1 VGKYVFDAL
10 ILCDVKYVWIM
21 FRVGGVFVV
30 TTPRKCLLFLR
41 RGIMKKKMK
50 LMLVA
55 VAMAVIVGAIRNPV
69 SAATL
74 TLTGDPCEV
83 SFNKSEFNISVYPG
97 KASYYAYYE
106 DATLV
111 YKTVTGDFGNGT
123 VLGYRFFNSDGTVL
137 SSYADDG
144 SGIVA
149 PVVSPDAADLDGS
162 ESWANVWTTTDP
174 GVDFAN
180 PADYTADTLARGRNI
195 TGTIDISDLSSGTVY
210 VICGGIKE
218 TVTLTVTM
226 SGAGQTDIQAE
237 YSIVLPSGTG
247 PLAKNYFW
255 VVPFDFSDAG
265 GYDTITYH
273 YTITLARRG
282 RFVGVILYGVIGATN
297 PSPANGATIPV
308 NPNLDLS
315 WTNMD
320 PNVGDITY
328 VDVWF
333 GTEPNVT
340 DPGYDMTKVVT
351 EGVNTTTWTVS
362 APTEGTYYWQVN
374 SYIYGPDHINEPNM
388 IEGSL
393 WSFNAVADLAPT
405 VVIDT
410 PAQMTWSGEP
420 VPLDATVDDDGVS
433 ALTIAWTAAGGGAG
447 ITVGFA
453 PNAAVEDPAV
463 TITKVP
469 YSAAS
474 IVNAGFEEP
483 ARPTDGDWGAV
494 DNWTA
499 IGGTN
504 GSDIG
509 NWNLDTEYGG
519 TAPEGENVGWAD
531 AEAGEEIGLAQVL
544 TETFTADTTYEL
556 TVEVGHNNSYG
567 MSGYKVQLLAG
578 GTVIAEDPNSMTIDP
593 DTFKTSTVQY
603 AYDAGDAALVD
614 QPLEIRLFAL
624 DAGEV
629 DFDDVQLTA
638 VPPFPA
644 PTGIQTVTL
653 TVAVSDASNPEP
665 DTDTIEID
673 VYDDACQM
681 ARMGLGLSAITDFDE
696 NCITDLR
703 DFAVLAEAW
712 LDDYAAIEAV
722 DR

>member
-1 VGKYVFDAL
+1 
-10 ILCDVKYVWIM
+10 
-21 FRVGGVFVV
+21 
-30 TTPRKCLLFLR
+30 
-41 RGIMKKKMK
+41 MKKKMK
-50 LMLVA
+50 LMLLV
-55 VAMAVIVGAIRNPV
+55 VAMAVIVGASMNPV

-74 TLTGDPCEV
+74 TLDETVLV
-83 SFNKSEFNISVYPG
+83 SYHKSEFNISVYPG
-97 KASYYAYYE
+97 KASYSGSWDYE
-106 DATLV
+106 G
-111 YKTVTGDFGNGT
+111 VTGSVTGVFGSGT
-123 VLGYRFFNSDGTVL
+123 VLGYRFFNSDGLVL

-144 SGIVA
+144 TGIVA
-149 PVVSPDAADLDGS
+149 PVVSPDAADLDGT

-174 GVDFAN
+174 GVDFATT
-180 PADYTADTLARGRNI
+180 ADYTEDTLARGSGI
-195 TGTIDISDLSSGTVY
+195 TGTIDISSLSSGTVY
-210 VICGGIKE
+210 VICGGLKNNLSL
-218 TVTLTVTM
+218 TLTM

-237 YSIVLPSGTG
+237 YSVDPGL
-247 PLAKNYFW
+247 LNKFW
-255 VVPFDFSDAG
+255 VAPFDFSDAE
-265 GYDTITYH
+265 GYDTITYT
-273 YTITLARRG
+273 YTFSTSRRG

-328 VDVWF
+328 VDVLF
-333 GTEPNVT
+333 GTEPNET
-340 DPGYDMTKVVT
+340 HPGYDMVQVVT
-351 EGVNTTTWTVS
+351 EGENTNTWTVS

-374 SYIYGPDHINEPNM
+374 SYIYGPDHINEPNK

-393 WSFNAVADLAPT
+393 WSFNTVEDLAPT

-410 PAQMTWSGEP
+410 PDQMTWSGEP
-420 VPLDATVDDDGVS
+420 VPLDATVTDDGQS
-433 ALTIAWTAAGGGAG
+433 ALTIAWTAAGGAG
-447 ITVGFA
+447 ITVGFD
-453 PNAAVEDPAV
+453 PSAAVEDPAV

-469 YSAAS
+469 YSEAS

-603 AYDAGDAALVD
+603 AYDAGDAALVG

-638 VPPFPA
+638 DPPFPA

-653 TVAVSDASNPEP
+653 TVAVSDASNPTP
-665 DTDTIEID
+665 DTDTMEID
-673 VYDDACQM
+673 VYDDACHM
-681 ARMGLGLSAITDFDE
+681 ARVGEGKSAITDFDE